1 MSFKKTGD
9 VGKVGKPIPL
19 DKVDTQT
26 DKSSKKVPPKKV
38 PRKQGK

>member
-1 MSFKKTGD
+1 MGFKKTGD

-19 DKVDTQT
+19 EKVN
-26 DKSSKKVPPKKV
+26 KKTGKAPKKV